1 VVMGVNAFTLA
12 AQAVNPK
19 ITTKLV
25 MIDTWFDPAK
35 EAAAAET
42 LANLGCDVIAQHVD
56 SPATLQVCEKRK
68 IYGFGYGADMSRFAP
83 HAQLTASL
91 DLWGP
96 YYIERAKAMLDGSWK
111 SDDIWWGMKEGLLGM
126 APYNKAVPDN
136 VRAAADKIIADTK
149 AGTYEVF
156 TGPIS
161 DQTGKERVA
170 KGQRM
175 EDKDLLVMD
184 WYVKG
189 VQS

>member
-1 VVMGVNAFTLA
+1 MGLA
-12 AQAVNPK
+12 MARTCRA
-19 ITTKLV
+19 
-25 MIDTWFDPAK
+25 
-35 EAAAAET
+35 
-42 LANLGCDVIAQHVD
+42 
-56 SPATLQVCEKRK
+56 SRRK
-68 IYGFGYGADMSRFAP
+68 A
-83 HAQLTASL
+83 HLTASL

-126 APYNKAVPDN
+126 APYSKAVPDN

-149 AGTYEVF
+149 DGTYEVF

-161 DQTGKERVA
+161 DQSGKERVA